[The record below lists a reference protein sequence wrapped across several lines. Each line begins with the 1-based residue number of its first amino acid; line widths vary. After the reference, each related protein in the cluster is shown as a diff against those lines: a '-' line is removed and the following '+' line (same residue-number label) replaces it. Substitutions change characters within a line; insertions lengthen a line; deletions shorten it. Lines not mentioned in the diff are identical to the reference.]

1 MVAAASGSPTIEPLK
16 GIYSWKRLEF
26 DFPDESARLAAIQSG
41 NYIPG
46 AALPIDVDVYT
57 GGQESKVFITIPRFQ
72 HGVPVTLG
80 YVTDKVSTSGNPII
94 APYPNW
100 SSNSMTNCDS
110 IISVYRVQVDE
121 LDRLWVIDTG
131 KLGDD
136 WICPPQ
142 LHVFDLR
149 TDKLIARYKFPKDQY
164 KDESLFVTVA
174 VDIRKNGYHG
184 NDTFAYIADVTGF
197 ALIVYDHQH
206 SRSWKITNNLFY
218 PYPPYGTFN
227 IKGDTFDLMDGI
239 IGLALGP
246 IENGDRTLYFHSLAS
261 RVESRVPTSVIRN
274 YSLFKNNT
282 EAAARSFVPFTLER
296 SSQSA
301 AQAMD
306 ENGVLFF
313 GLLSDLAI
321 GCWNSLKNPEYGA
334 RGNDIVVTSP
344 EILQFPSGMKIV
356 TSNKGRRELWVLTS
370 AFQRYMSG
378 SLNTA
383 ETNFRIQA
391 GFLNELVRGTKCD
404 MATPSRRLI
413 ST

>member
-404 MATPSRRLI
+404 MSTPSRRLV